1 MFEPFGSQTAF
12 GAVAGQPER
21 EREVAVPDENEVAF
35 HLAQALV
42 GYLDREHVLPHGIP
56 RARMEERRVRA
67 RARRLELPEEGARV
81 VFEHLPGP
89 ARAHARV
96 VREDVDVDL
105 PEDGEVVVADEAD
118 VGALGDEAAAL
129 VRTRPVPYEVTQAPD
144 LVRRLGIDR
153 FEHRLEG
160 MQVPVNVA
168 DDAGAHTRRRTLT
181 KAAVGIGLAAVWIGV
196 AAWLWR
202 TEVPGDLDLPSL
214 DPGAFFSADHL
225 SRAERWGRGS
235 RILYFVRLAV
245 ELAVVALFVWKGKA
259 LAGWLQRWTKGPRAH
274 RPWSSAGSSCSPSG
288 SPGGRSA
295 RSGTGASAS
304 TGSRNQG
311 YDGWFLDS
319 ARSVGVE
326 LVLYGIA
333 VAGAVWL
340 AARFGRRWWLVASPI
355 LVALSV
361 VFILVQPLILQPLC
375 ERLPAAA
382 GQESRRRGA
391 AARRDQMGV
400 DVETVEVSDASR
412 RTTVPNAYVAG
423 IGPTRRVVFDDTIL
437 DGRFDEAELLSVT
450 AHELAHV
457 ERRHLWKGLAWFALL
472 AIPGLALVA
481 WVTERHGGLRDPGV
495 VPLGAA
501 RRRSSSRSLTM
512 PLQNVVSRR
521 YEAEADWLALVATN
535 DPDAMIGLQTGLTAS
550 SVSNPDPPT
559 WSRVLFS
566 THPTSM
572 QRIAMA
578 EAYRTRP

>member
-1 MFEPFGSQTAF
+1 MPIFRPVSSTRNDALGSPSRGWPTDPGLRSQASAGARSMFDPFGARPPSVPSPVSQNASAKWLCPTRTRSLSTWRRHWSATSIESTYSHT
-12 GAVAGQPER
+12 GSRG
-21 EREVAVPDENEVAF
+21 
-35 HLAQALV
+35 LAWKSA
-42 GYLDREHVLPHGIP
+42 D
-56 RARMEERRVRA
+56 VRA
-67 RARRLELPEEGARV
+67 RARRLELPEERARV
-81 VFEHLPGP
+81 VLEHLPGP

-214 DPGAFFSADHL
+214 DPGAFFSAEHL

-259 LAGWLQRWTKGPRAH
+259 LAAWLQRWTKGRVRTGRGGLLDRRALGLG
-274 RPWSSAGSSCSPSG
+274 RLAR
-288 SPGGRSA
+288 RSA

-304 TGSRNQG
+304 TGSRTRATTAG
-311 YDGWFLDS
+311 S
-319 ARSVGVE
+319 STRRARSGSSSSST
-326 LVLYGIA
+326 GSRSPA
-333 VAGAVWL
+333 RCGSRR
-340 AARFGRRWWLVASPI
+340 RFGRRWWLVASPI

-382 GQESRRRGA
+382 GQASRRRGA
-391 AARRDQMGV
+391 AARRG
-400 DVETVEVSDASR
+400 
-412 RTTVPNAYVAG
+412 
-423 IGPTRRVVFDDTIL
+423 
-437 DGRFDEAELLSVT
+437 DGRRRRDGRGLGREPAHDRAERLRRGDRPDAARGL
-450 AHELAHV
+450 
-457 ERRHLWKGLAWFALL
+457 RRHDPRRPLRRGRAPLRHRARAGARRAAPSLERARLVRALRH
-472 AIPGLALVA
+472 PGPRARRLGDGAP
-481 WVTERHGGLRDPGV
+481 RRPPRPGRR
-495 VPLGAA
+495 AA
-501 RRRSSSRSLTM
+501 RRCSPRSSSRSRRCR
-512 PLQNVVSRR
+512 SR
-521 YEAEADWLALVATN
+521 
-535 DPDAMIGLQTGLTAS
+535 
-550 SVSNPDPPT
+550 T
-559 WSRVLFS
+559 WSR
-566 THPTSM
+566 
-572 QRIAMA
+572 AA
-578 EAYRTRP
+578 TRPRPTGSRSWRRTIPTR

>member
-1 MFEPFGSQTAF
+1 M
-12 GAVAGQPER
+12 
-21 EREVAVPDENEVAF
+21 PDE
-35 HLAQALV
+35 
-42 GYLDREHVLPHGIP
+42 
-56 RARMEERRVRA
+56 
-67 RARRLELPEEGARV
+67 
-81 VFEHLPGP
+81 
-89 ARAHARV
+89 AH
-96 VREDVDVDL
+96 
-105 PEDGEVVVADEAD
+105 

-214 DPGAFFSADHL
+214 DPGAFFSAEHL

-245 ELAVVALFVWKGKA
+245 ELAVVAFFVWKGKA
-259 LAGWLQRWTKGPRAH
+259 LAGWLQRWTKGRVRTAVAVCWIVVLSVWLAW
-274 RPWSSAGSSCSPSG
+274 RPL
-288 SPGGRSA
+288 
-295 RSGTGASAS
+295 GAIGHWRQRDYGL
-304 TGSRNQG
+304 THQG

-319 ARSVGVE
+319 ARSVGIE

-355 LVALSV
+355 LVGLSV
-361 VFILVQPLILQPLC
+361 VFILVQPLILQPLANDYRPLPDK
-375 ERLPAAA
+375 RLAAEV
-382 GQESRRRGA
+382 QRLA
-391 AARRDQMGV
+391 AEMGV

-457 ERRHLWKGLAWFALL
+457 ERRHLWKGLAWFALF

-495 VPLGAA
+495 VPLALLTA
-501 RRRSSSRSLTM
+501 LLFTLATM
-512 PLQNVVSRR
+512 PLQNAVSRR

-535 DPDAMIGLQTGLTAS
+535 DPDAMIGLQTGLTES
-550 SVSNPDPPT
+550 SVSNPDPPA

-566 THPTSM
+566 THPSSM

-578 EAYRTRP
+578 EAYRARP